1 VIRAFR
7 SEWVK
12 LRRRTLLVSTYA
24 SLTALSA
31 LFTVLVFTRAS
42 NNPNRGG
49 ERFISLAELARP
61 DGLSRGLTRAAL
73 LLGVVAFGIAASQVA
88 FEFSLGTLRQLLV
101 RQPRRT
107 VLLSGKALGIITFL
121 AGAVLCSGIGG
132 GAAAFVMAGVRGI
145 STAAWTS
152 STGIADIGHA
162 LGDVALAVTGYGVLG
177 MLAGLILRS
186 PAPAAVVGFV
196 YLLPFEGIF
205 SAVVKGSDRWLPG
218 QVLAAISEGGTAN
231 LTFSR
236 GLMTATAYT
245 VIAAALG
252 AVLFSKRD
260 VTA

>member
-12 LRRRTLLVSTYA
+12 LRRRTLLLSTYL
-24 SLTALSA
+24 SLTAVSG
-31 LFTVLVFTRAS
+31 LFTVLVFARAGTA
-42 NNPNRGG
+42 NRRGD
-49 ERFISLAELARP
+49 FISLQELARP

-73 LLGVVAFGIAASQVA
+73 LLGVVAFGIAAAQVA
-88 FEFSLGTLRQLLV
+88 LEFSLGTLRQLLV
-101 RQPRRT
+101 RQPRRPT
-107 VLLSGKALGIITFL
+107 LLSGKGLGILTFL
-121 AGAVLCSGIGG
+121 AGAVICSGIGG
-132 GAAAFVMAGVRGI
+132 GVAAFVMAHVRGV

-152 STGIADIGHA
+152 STGLADIGRS

-186 PAPAAVVGFV
+186 AAPAVVVGFV

-218 QVLAAISEGGTAN
+218 QVLSAISEGGTAN
-231 LTFSR
+231 VTFSHA
-236 GLMTATAYT
+236 LLTATVYT

-252 AVLFSKRD
+252 TLLFTKRD

>member
-1 VIRAFR
+1 
-7 SEWVK
+7 
-12 LRRRTLLVSTYA
+12 
-24 SLTALSA
+24 
-31 LFTVLVFTRAS
+31 
-42 NNPNRGG
+42 
-49 ERFISLAELARP
+49 
-61 DGLSRGLTRAAL
+61 
-73 LLGVVAFGIAASQVA
+73 
-88 FEFSLGTLRQLLV
+88 
-101 RQPRRT
+101 
-107 VLLSGKALGIITFL
+107 
-121 AGAVLCSGIGG
+121 VLCSGIGG

-152 STGIADIGHA
+152 SAGLADIGHA

-218 QVLAAISEGGTAN
+218 QVLSAISEGGTAN

-236 GLMTATAYT
+236 GLVTATAYT
-245 VIAAALG
+245 VIAAGLG
-252 AVLFSKRD
+252 ALLFAKRD

>member
-1 VIRAFR
+1 VIHAFR

-12 LRRRTLLVSTYA
+12 LRRRTLLVSTYV
-24 SLTALSA
+24 SLTAVSA
-31 LFTVLVFTRAS
+31 LFTILVFSRAGT
-42 NNPNRGG
+42 PRGRG
-49 ERFISLAELARP
+49 DFISLQELAQP
-61 DGLSRGLTRAAL
+61 NGLARGLTRAAV
-73 LLGVVAFGIAASQVA
+73 LLGVVAFGIAAAQVA

-218 QVLAAISEGGTAN
+218 QVLSAISEGGTAN

-236 GLMTATAYT
+236 GLVTATAYT

-252 AVLFSKRD
+252 ALLFSKRD